1 MEKITLFADD
11 NYILEWN
18 GDKSTVIINMQNK
31 LKRITSDQNQSEL
44 LSIAHGS
51 IYSVLYYA
59 AGTWLNLLMPFLS
72 SYEID
77 PYLSMPSSQGCP
89 MAKRVSDGTIDR

>member
-1 MEKITLFADD
+1 MSPLAEMEKITLFADD

-59 AGTWLNLLMPFLS
+59 AGTWLNGDLGVNP
-72 SYEID
+72 I
-77 PYLSMPSSQGCP
+77 
-89 MAKRVSDGTIDR
+89 